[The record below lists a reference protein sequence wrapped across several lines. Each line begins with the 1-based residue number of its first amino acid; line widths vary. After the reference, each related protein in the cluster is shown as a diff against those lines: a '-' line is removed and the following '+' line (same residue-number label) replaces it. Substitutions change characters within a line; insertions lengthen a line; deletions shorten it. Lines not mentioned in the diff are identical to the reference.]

1 MGYDFRE
8 LLAEPSFV
16 PTSLRWLGLDMRNI
30 GYGLARNPYRA
41 WIFKDKDYIFPEWV
55 RYRLRGSVIPS
66 WLKTYARK
74 DTPSKAP

>member
-1 MGYDFRE
+1 MEAHLDQPICKAWWRRYLRWIGAERLAFMGYDFRE

-41 WIFKDKDYIFPEWV
+41 CIFKD
-55 RYRLRGSVIPS
+55 
-66 WLKTYARK
+66 
-74 DTPSKAP
+74 